1 VTGES
6 ANVNNPFQTIER
18 QNVGISMS
26 VFPVAMAG
34 GNIVLDITSKAD
46 SLSSSTQASDVIT
59 NQRSIATT
67 VNLRDGQTLLLG

>member
-1 VTGES
+1 
-6 ANVNNPFQTIER
+6 
-18 QNVGISMS
+18 
-26 VFPVAMAG
+26 MAG

-67 VNLRDGQTLLLG
+67 VNLRDGQTLLLGGLTDYKNTSQDCGLS